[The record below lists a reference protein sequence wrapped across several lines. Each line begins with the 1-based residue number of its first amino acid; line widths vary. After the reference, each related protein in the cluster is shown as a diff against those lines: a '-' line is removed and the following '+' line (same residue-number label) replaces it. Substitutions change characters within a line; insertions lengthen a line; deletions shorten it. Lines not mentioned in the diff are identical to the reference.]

1 MKKDLI
7 PVTRAGASPNSWL
20 VNRDFPAKTM
30 KELIDLMKASPGQL
44 SVASPGTGTTP
55 SLSIE
60 LLKQELGV
68 SFVTVPFAGGADD
81 SIAARRLYPHCVR
94 GHW

>member
-44 SVASPGTGTTP
+44 TVASPGTGTT
-55 SLSIE
+55 
-60 LLKQELGV
+60 V
-68 SFVTVPFAGGADD
+68 SSPFPLQGGADD